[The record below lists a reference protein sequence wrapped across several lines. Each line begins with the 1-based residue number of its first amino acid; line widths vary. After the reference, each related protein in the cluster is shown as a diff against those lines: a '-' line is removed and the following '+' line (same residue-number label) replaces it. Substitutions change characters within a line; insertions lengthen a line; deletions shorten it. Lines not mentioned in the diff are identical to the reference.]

1 MSGAGAALPPPR
13 LTVRGG
19 PGGTAARLDDLEAA
33 AGRLR
38 DAAAAMA
45 WVAVRVA
52 RVTADPALLAAGVR
66 HPLAWWDVEHRL
78 AGATAGR
85 DGALTV
91 AARYAAL
98 AAAAL
103 AVVTLYRTTEAGVDA
118 AVRAADT
125 AAGEAVG
132 RLFGLPVL
140 AAAAVTAPVLA
151 ASGAS
156 VRPFAR
162 SVAVAVAAHPDGLEH
177 GVDAAPGALRGVL
190 SASPLLRV
198 LAGAG
203 TLCPLG
209 VPREVAGAAGWLG
222 AVGRTTPWLRE
233 GDVVVHPG
241 SVIVAAPPRGIAD
254 LLTGV
259 SHLDPDRGG
268 RPGAVQVLSVRRD
281 GRRAWVVQI
290 PGTQEWSPRPGR
302 NPFDL
307 TGDVH
312 GLAGERTAGGRA
324 VTAALRAAGAGPGEP
339 VLLVGHSQG
348 GIVAAQLAADPQ
360 FRRSFTVTH
369 VVTAGSPVATARI
382 PPSVSVLSLEHEHD
396 VVPRLDGRPNPDRAG
411 WITVSAPAERPGAPV
426 DPAGSH
432 DADAYVR
439 TAAAVDASVDP
450 GLRQW
455 RAGLA
460 PFLAGDG
467 ATGTRMTV
475 SAERAGRS

>member
-1 MSGAGAALPPPR
+1 VSGAGVSPAPPR

-19 PGGTAARLDDLEAA
+19 PGGTAARLDDLEVA

-38 DAAAAMA
+38 EAAAAMA
-45 WVAVRVA
+45 WVAARVV
-52 RVTADPALLAAGVR
+52 RVTADPALLAAGIR
-66 HPLAWWDVEHRL
+66 HPLTWWDVEHRL
-78 AGATAGR
+78 VRATAGR

-132 RLFGLPVL
+132 HLFGLPVL
-140 AAAAVTAPVLA
+140 AAAAITAPALA
-151 ASGAS
+151 AGVP

-162 SVAVAVAAHPDGLEH
+162 SVAVALAAHPDALEH

-190 SASPLLRV
+190 GTSPLLQV

-203 TLCPLG
+203 TLRPLG
-209 VPREVAGAAGWLG
+209 VPREVAGAAGWVG

-241 SVIVAAPPRGIAD
+241 SVIAEAPPRGLAD

-259 SHLDPDRGG
+259 GHLDPDRGG
-268 RPGAVQVLSVRRD
+268 RPGEVQVLSVRRK

-324 VTAALRAAGAGPGEP
+324 VTAALQAAGAGPGEP

-360 FRRSFTVTH
+360 FRRSFAVTH
-369 VVTAGSPVATARI
+369 VVTAGSPVATAGI
-382 PPSVSVLSLEHEHD
+382 PASVSVLSLEHEHD

-432 DADAYVR
+432 DADAYAR

-460 PFLAGDG
+460 PFLGGDG
-467 ATGTRMTV
+467 ATGTRMLV
-475 SAERAGRS
+475 SAERVGRS